1 MVGLIKSTTNMDE
14 STAEYSS
21 NGKNFEARF
30 KVKDQTLEL
39 NYPGYVKHM
48 IPTSLD
54 DKLALLYVLTASFRE
69 EDFPEK
75 GATAEN
81 YFLLSSCRNLQ
92 ASIHD
97 YCLANT
103 GSAVVRNCTKKR
115 PQKR

>member
-39 NYPGYVKHM
+39 NYPGYVLHT
-48 IPTSLD
+48 IPMSLD

-69 EDFPEK
+69 EDFPEECT
-75 GATAEN
+75 TAN
-81 YFLLSSCRNLQ
+81 SYFLLRSFRNVQ
-92 ASIHD
+92 ECIHD
-97 YCLANT
+97 YVQGDMT
-103 GSAVVRNCTKKR
+103 VRNCTKKQ
-115 PQKR
+115 PQKH

>member
-21 NGKNFEARF
+21 NGKNFEACF
-30 KVKDQTLEL
+30 KVKDKTLEL
-39 NYPGYVKHM
+39 NYPGYVKYT

-75 GATAEN
+75 GTTAES
-81 YFLLSSCRNLQ
+81 YFLLSSFRNAQ
-92 ASIHD
+92 ECIHD
-97 YCLANT
+97 YVLGKA
-103 GSAVVRNCTKKR
+103 GKAVVRNCTKKR